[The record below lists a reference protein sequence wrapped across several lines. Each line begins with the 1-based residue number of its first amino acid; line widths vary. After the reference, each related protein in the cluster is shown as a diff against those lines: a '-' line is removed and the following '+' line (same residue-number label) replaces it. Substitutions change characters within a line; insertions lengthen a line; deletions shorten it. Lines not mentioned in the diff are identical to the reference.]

1 MYHDMSISSIKG
13 VEIGMQGI
21 SDQDNVFGQRLR
33 EARKN
38 RGLEQQKLAEMVGLP
53 PSSISHFESG
63 SRKPSFDNLRAL
75 AQKLDVTTDY
85 LLGRVEHMDRVEGA
99 QRLHRHLGAL
109 SDKDVQTVESFIA
122 MLKSQSSATTK
133 K

>member
-1 MYHDMSISSIKG
+1 
-13 VEIGMQGI
+13 MQGI
-21 SDQDNVFGQRLR
+21 PDQDNLFGQRLR

-53 PSSISHFESG
+53 PSSISHFENG

-122 MLKSQSSATTK
+122 MLKSQSSGTTK

>member
-1 MYHDMSISSIKG
+1 
-13 VEIGMQGI
+13 MQGI
-21 SDQDNVFGQRLR
+21 PDQDNLFGQRLR

-38 RGLEQQKLAEMVGLP
+38 RGLEQQKLAEKVGLP
-53 PSSISHFESG
+53 PSSISHFENG

-75 AQKLDVTTDY
+75 AKELDVTTDY
-85 LLGRVEHMDRVEGA
+85 LLGRVDHMDRVEGA

-122 MLKSQSSATTK
+122 MLKSQSSGTTK

>member
-1 MYHDMSISSIKG
+1 MAKSSSWSG
-13 VEIGMQGI
+13 ELGMKRI
-21 SDQDNVFGQRLR
+21 PDQENLFGQRLR
-33 EARKN
+33 EARRN

-109 SDKDVQTVESFIA
+109 SDKDVQTVEGFIA
-122 MLKSQSSATTK
+122 MLKSQSSETK

>member
-1 MYHDMSISSIKG
+1 MPETPG
-13 VEIGMQGI
+13 RE
-21 SDQDNVFGQRLR
+21 NLFGERLR
-33 EARKN
+33 EARRT
-38 RGLEQQKLAEMVGLP
+38 RGLEQQKLAELVGLP

-109 SDKDVQTVESFIA
+109 SDKDVQTVEGFIK
-122 MLKSQSSATTK
+122 MLKSQSSETK